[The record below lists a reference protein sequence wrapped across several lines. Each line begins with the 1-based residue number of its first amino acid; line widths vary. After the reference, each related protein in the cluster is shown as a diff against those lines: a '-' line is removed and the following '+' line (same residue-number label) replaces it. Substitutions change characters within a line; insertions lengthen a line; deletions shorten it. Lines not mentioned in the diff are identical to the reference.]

1 MTTTELRGRPRK
13 IFEAL
18 YALSPDGPS
27 LVTYEDIVV
36 KAWELYPDDFGLR
49 GYSDRYPDS
58 SDIHV
63 PLYKELKSAGL
74 VATGPTRQKKFQ
86 LTATGWDV
94 ARSLFG
100 VDEARS
106 TEASGRL
113 SRSGSEELRH
123 LERATATVLY
133 MDGQK
138 DDVLDSDFFAFY
150 RTSVRAPNRDF
161 ESRLAQTRRAIDEAL
176 EKRDARAAPLDGLDK
191 FLRERFADI
200 IDLKSSRSGSGN

>member
-1 MTTTELRGRPRK
+1 MTTTALRGRPRK
-13 IFEAL
+13 ILEAL
-18 YALSPDGPS
+18 FALSPDGPH

-63 PLYKELKSAGL
+63 PLYKELKSGGL

-86 LTATGWDV
+86 LTPAGWDV
-94 ARSLFG
+94 ARALFG
-100 VDEARS
+100 SQEAEEASSR
-106 TEASGRL
+106 ASGRL
-113 SRSGSEELRH
+113 SRSASEELRH

-133 MDGQK
+133 MDGQQ

-150 RTSVRAPNRDF
+150 RTSVRAPTRDF

-176 EKRDARAAPLDGLDK
+176 EKDD
-191 FLRERFADI
+191 
-200 IDLKSSRSGSGN
+200 SGSD